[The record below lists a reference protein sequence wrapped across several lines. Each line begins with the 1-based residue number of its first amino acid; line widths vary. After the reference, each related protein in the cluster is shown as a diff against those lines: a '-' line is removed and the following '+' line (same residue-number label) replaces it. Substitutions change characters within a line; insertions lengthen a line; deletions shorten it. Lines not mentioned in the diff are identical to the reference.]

1 MTSTYDRVLDAIGTA
16 VVSGEFARG
25 SRRSTDELV
34 AWTGASRSIVRE
46 AVRVLVSLGLLH
58 AGRRVGITVLGA
70 VEWDVLD
77 PRVVRWRLQGPD
89 RERASAELRE
99 LRAAVE
105 PLAAAAAARRASLDE
120 CAAGREALLATADE
134 LAAAATQDRR
144 LDFTSADVR
153 FHTRVLD
160 LSGNVLYRRLH
171 RVVGEALRERG
182 SIRPDRHDVG
192 LHLALAR
199 AVAAGDADGAADTMR
214 EIVHRTE
221 HGPRTD
227 LG

>member
-1 MTSTYDRVLDAIGTA
+1 VTSTFDRVIDALGTA
-16 VVSGEFARG
+16 VVSGAFPRG

-58 AGRRVGITVLGA
+58 AGRRVGITVLG
-70 VEWDVLD
+70 VTEWDVLD

-105 PLAAAAAARRASLDE
+105 PLAAAAAARRAPLE
-120 CAAGREALLATADE
+120 ACATGREALLTTADE
-134 LAAAATQDRR
+134 LAAAASEDRR
-144 LDFTSADVR
+144 LDFTIADVR
-153 FHTRVLD
+153 FHALVLE

-192 LHLALAR
+192 LHRTLAR
-199 AVAAGDADGAADTMR
+199 AVATGDADGAADAMR
-214 EIVHRTE
+214 EIVRRTE
-221 HGPRTD
+221 HGPDAD

>member
-1 MTSTYDRVLDAIGTA
+1 MTSTFDRVLDAIGTA
-16 VVSGEFARG
+16 VVSGQFPRG
-25 SRRSTDELV
+25 SRRSTDDLV
-34 AWTGASRSIVRE
+34 TWTGASRSIVRE
-46 AVRVLVSLGLLH
+46 AVRVLVSLGLLR

-70 VEWDVLD
+70 TEWDVLD

-105 PLAAAAAARRASLDE
+105 PLAAAAAARRAPLDE
-120 CAAGREALLATADE
+120 CAVGREALLATADE
-134 LAAAATQDRR
+134 LAAAADEDRR
-144 LDFTSADVR
+144 LDFTIADVR
-153 FHTRVLD
+153 LHSLVLD

-199 AVAAGDADGAADTMR
+199 AVAAGDADAAADSMR
-214 EIVHRTE
+214 KIVHRTE
-221 HGPRTD
+221 HGPRGD